1 MLYRPPAYHLHTSPL
16 RHFPQQHFCFVWAN
30 FCRLLRALYH
40 NSCCMELPH
49 IAVLRQAFQGVT
61 LSFHLSEYQ
70 FSKNRI
76 QIFHFHTT
84 LCVTFSVT
92 NVSHSCL
99 RQRHEQTAHYRQT
112 SHERWHFS
120 DVGAAE
126 YRCSSSEK
134 SSDCRRILLGE
145 CC

>member
-1 MLYRPPAYHLHTSPL
+1 MFYRPPAYHLHTSPL

-40 NSCCMELPH
+40 NFRCMKLSH

-76 QIFHFHTT
+76 QIFYFHTT

-92 NVSHSCL
+92 NASHFFRRLL
-99 RQRHEQTAHYRQT
+99 RVQTACFRRKSRGLQ
-112 SHERWHFS
+112 RFS
-120 DVGAAE
+120 DEVSVLFQDSFPQ
-126 YRCSSSEK
+126 R
-134 SSDCRRILLGE
+134 
-145 CC
+145 

>member
-1 MLYRPPAYHLHTSPL
+1 MFYRPPAYHLHTPPL

-76 QIFHFHTT
+76 QIFYFHTT

-92 NVSHSCL
+92 NVSHSFLHQPHGQIKCF
-99 RQRHEQTAHYRQT
+99 YRIMRVL
-112 SHERWHFS
+112 SHSF
-120 DVGAAE
+120 DVVLTLFL
-126 YRCSSSEK
+126 YSFQQN
-134 SSDCRRILLGE
+134 
-145 CC
+145 

>member
-1 MLYRPPAYHLHTSPL
+1 MFYRPPAYHLHTPPL

-76 QIFHFHTT
+76 QIFYFHTT

-92 NVSHSCL
+92 NVSHSFRLL
-99 RQRHEQTAHYRQT
+99 RSVQEAC
-112 SHERWHFS
+112 SHQAGFLQWR
-120 DVGAAE
+120 
-126 YRCSSSEK
+126 
-134 SSDCRRILLGE
+134 SSDEALAQSQDSCPGTASGFRHTHE
-145 CC
+145 V